1 MRKKRQPVR
10 AAFPII
16 RETTPLALSCPHRER
31 SSASGGDAVS
41 GFDSLTSSRVV
52 RRCVVNRFRS
62 ADRRSTMSPSWFA
75 FPTRAKSCFHRGST
89 PGCSGRAFSMPLSAR
104 TKAWQVQIHQRNFF
118 RAGLIFFL
126 ATATACGV
134 IPSRALDSVV
144 IHGFPQEIHTFFVR
158 SSLTSHQLVHHAR
171 HRIPFHA
178 VPQPP

>member
-10 AAFPII
+10 AALPIV
-16 RETTPLALSCPHRER
+16 REAMPLALSSPHRER
-31 SSASGGDAVS
+31 SSASGDDADI

-62 ADRRSTMSPSWFA
+62 ADRRSTVSPSRFA
-75 FPTRAKSCFHRGST
+75 LPSSAESCFHRGST
-89 PGCSGRAFSMPLSAR
+89 PDCSGRAFSMPRSAR
-104 TKAWQVQIHQRNFF
+104 RNVWQVQIHQRNFF
-118 RAGLIFFL
+118 RTGDIFFL